1 MPQTKETGGVA
12 EHYSHYMLNLSG
24 CYIYNQDI
32 LPRSALRVNI
42 FTILSYTTTALI
54 HDDLKQQK
62 ECWLSQDK
70 ILKCDKMNMDM
81 SQRIIF
87 HLIRWVKTHLHIP
100 FMPSIIGLNRQ

>member
-12 EHYSHYMLNLSG
+12 EHYPHYMLNLSG

-32 LPRSALRVNI
+32 LPCSALRVNI

-62 ECWLSQDK
+62 GCWLSQDK
-70 ILKCDKMNMDM
+70 ILKCDKNEDGYV
-81 SQRIIF
+81 SAYHF
-87 HLIRWVKTHLHIP
+87 SPENTLAYTAYSKYHTV
-100 FMPSIIGLNRQ
+100 GLNRQ